1 MYDKEKGYE
10 SQKAKVKRNNFRKMR
25 QQVSD
30 GNSVYGKKKQPMNRA
45 RKRRTWPE
53 QETQYILDE
62 LEIKYEIEKPLPF
75 QNGFKYY
82 DLLLID
88 YNILIEV
95 DGDYWH
101 GDLKE
106 TNKNALFIKIK
117 NKQNDYIKNVAA
129 KLNNYYLLRIKE
141 KDLKESRCKV
151 KDQIKKFIEEVSDDC
166 ER

>member
-62 LEIKYEIEKPLPF
+62 LEIKYEIEKPLPH

-82 DLLLID
+82 DILLID

-95 DGDYWH
+95 DGDFWH
-101 GDLKE
+101 GDLEDK
-106 TNKNALFIKIK
+106 NKNGLMIKMK
-117 NKQNDYIKNVAA
+117 NKQNDYIKNFVA
-129 KLNNYYLLRIKE
+129 KQNYYELVRIKE
-141 KDLKESRCKV
+141 SDLKDNREMVKETIINLTKRKV
-151 KDQIKKFIEEVSDDC
+151 I
-166 ER
+166 

>member
-1 MYDKEKGYE
+1 MYDSE
-10 SQKAKVKRNNFRKMR
+10 KAKVKNANFER
-25 QQVSD
+25 
-30 GNSVYGKKKQPMNRA
+30 KKKQLLSAQKNYKNKKGPMNRKT
-45 RKRRTWPE
+45 KRRTWPE

-62 LEIKYEIEKPLPF
+62 LKIKYEIEKPLPF

-101 GDLKE
+101 GDLTEK
-106 TNKNALFIKIK
+106 NKNALFIKIK
-117 NKQNDYIKNVAA
+117 NKQNDYIKNAAA

-141 KDLKESRCKV
+141 KDLKESRDKV
-151 KDQIKKFIEEVSDDC
+151 KEQIKKFIEEVPNDC
-166 ER
+166 EG

>member
-10 SQKAKVKRNNFRKMR
+10 SQKAKVKRNNFRKLR

-53 QETQYILDE
+53 QETQYILEE
-62 LEIKYEIEKPLPF
+62 LEIKYEIEKALPY

-82 DLLLID
+82 DILLID

-95 DGDYWH
+95 DGDFWH
-101 GDLKE
+101 GDLQDK
-106 TNKNALFIKIK
+106 NKNALMIKMK
-117 NKQNDYIKNVAA
+117 NKQNDYIKNFVA
-129 KLNNYYLLRIKE
+129 KQNNYELVRIKE
-141 KDLKESRCKV
+141 SDLKENRDLV
-151 KDQIKKFIEEVSDDC
+151 KETIINLTKGEVI
-166 ER
+166 